1 MRSPTADI
9 WLAVVTVVFND
20 TDALELT
27 AQSVAQQDT
36 SVLEHLIIDGAS
48 TDGTAEKAAAMAHTY
63 PWLRVVSEPDTGI
76 YNAMNKG
83 IRHSRGSHVLF
94 LNAGDD
100 FCDADAVRQVH
111 DDWQEH
117 RYQWGRYLVQMVDD
131 QREPT
136 RTVDTAALDIKRFDR
151 ADQDPHHQGAIMSR
165 QLLVDLGGFDERY
178 RIVADYELM
187 RRAVLAGYRPWESH
201 RVLTCVDA
209 SGLSSTDWQSSI
221 REVHA
226 VRTAGMG
233 GLARLA
239 ATGTSARRWATVGM
253 RRAAKRVGHATVGS
267 DRVNQLRGLTAEAKD

>member
-1 MRSPTADI
+1 MTSPNADV
-9 WLAVVTVVFND
+9 WLTVVTVVFND

-27 AQSVAQQDT
+27 AHSVAQQDT

-48 TDGTAEKAAAMAHTY
+48 TDGTVEAATALADTY

-83 IRHSRGSHVLF
+83 IRHARGSHVLF

-100 FCDADAVRQVH
+100 FCNADAVRQAH

-131 QREPT
+131 QRQPT
-136 RTVDTAALDIKRFDR
+136 RPVDTAALDAKRFDR

-165 QLLVDLGGFDERY
+165 QLLANLGGFDERY

-209 SGLSSTDWQSSI
+209 SGLSSTDWQASI

-226 VRTAGMG
+226 VRTAGAG
-233 GLARLA
+233 GWARVA
-239 ATGTSARRWATVGM
+239 ATATSAKRWATVGM
-253 RRAAKRVGHATVGS
+253 RRTAKHVAHAAVGS
-267 DRVNQLRGLTAEAKD
+267 ERLNQLRGLPAEAKN